1 MSNIWA
7 KLCESGASRPPQAL
21 TQLQAATMISHP
33 AIVPGP
39 TKGREDPMNDT
50 DSADVNTADPDQETP
65 SATADATAADSVASQ
80 VDCSEEGPCRKRLH
94 IEVSLETV
102 AKELEKNFR
111 QLRETVQMPGF
122 RKGKAPLPLLKK
134 RFGEQVQDD
143 VREDLIGRAVEEQFE
158 SAEWKPL
165 GAPEFEK
172 VEFSTDDK
180 FTFEAV
186 FDIQP
191 TFELPDYKGIE
202 ITDESVAVEE
212 SEVER
217 EVEMICEQSSS
228 LEPLALGEHGEGDFA
243 VVDLA
248 LFIEGESIF
257 EREEVLVKIGEDKI
271 DSMEVPELGQALIK
285 AGQDELI
292 EKTVQVPED
301 FPAADHR
308 EKDATLRLVLK
319 DAKKKITPE
328 LDAAFLEKLG
338 VESADDLRGK
348 VRENLENRRK
358 AQEEARQEDLIAE
371 QVGNSVEM
379 ELPESMVSQRMES
392 KVQRRAME
400 LAQDGKSEEDARS
413 EAEKDEGIANEVRQ
427 ELTRIFVLDRL
438 ADEEKVFVTEDEVV
452 HRLQA
457 IATTYQQPLEQVLEQ
472 YRQGGMLPELRNGMR
487 REKVKQVLRKK
498 AKISGS

>member
-1 MSNIWA
+1 
-7 KLCESGASRPPQAL
+7 
-21 TQLQAATMISHP
+21 
-33 AIVPGP
+33 
-39 TKGREDPMNDT
+39 
-50 DSADVNTADPDQETP
+50 VNL
-65 SATADATAADSVASQ
+65 SLLI
-80 VDCSEEGPCRKRLH
+80 EE
-94 IEVSLETV
+94 
-102 AKELEKNFR
+102 
-111 QLRETVQMPGF
+111 
-122 RKGKAPLPLLKK
+122 
-134 RFGEQVQDD
+134 
-143 VREDLIGRAVEEQFE
+143 
-158 SAEWKPL
+158 
-165 GAPEFEK
+165 
-172 VEFSTDDK
+172 
-180 FTFEAV
+180 
-186 FDIQP
+186 
-191 TFELPDYKGIE
+191 
-202 ITDESVAVEE
+202 
-212 SEVER
+212 
-217 EVEMICEQSSS
+217 
-228 LEPLALGEHGEGDFA
+228 
-243 VVDLA
+243 
-248 LFIEGESIF
+248 ESIF
-257 EREEVLVKIGEDKI
+257 EREEILVKIGEDKI

-285 AGQDELI
+285 ASQDEVI
-292 EKTVQVPED
+292 EKTVQVPDD

-308 EKDATLRLVLK
+308 EKEATVRLVLK

-328 LDAAFLEKLG
+328 LDEAFLNKLG

-358 AQEEARQEDLIAE
+358 AQEESRQEDWIAE

-400 LAQDGKSEEDARS
+400 LVQDGKSEDDARS
-413 EAEKDEGIANEVRQ
+413 EAEKDEEIANEVRQ